1 MDIVGAVVPAG
12 IGMLNVLGCVVGAV
26 AVLGSGTKCPKVG
39 CWFSLVEIYKA
50 LGATAVLVGTN
61 D

>member
-1 MDIVGAVVPAG
+1 MDIVGAAVPAG
-12 IGMLNVLGCVVGAV
+12 IGMLKVLGCVVGAV

-39 CWFSLVEIYKA
+39 CWFSLVEICRA
-50 LGATAVLVGTN
+50 IGATAVFAGTN